1 MTKKIYTI
9 SRGFTLVELLVVMVV
24 FSLVGAITGAILVNS
39 LRTSNKANSLTVL
52 KQNGDYVI
60 EQTEKLLRE
69 ARVLKSP
76 FPCGLPSQPT
86 QQASIALVNSDGLEI
101 DLACMGNTIASNGAS
116 LLDTTAVVIP
126 PGSCTFT
133 CSQQSNSDFPI
144 ISLQF
149 SLISNTSSPF
159 SEQTASASAIPFFTS
174 VVMRN
179 MNR

>member
-1 MTKKIYTI
+1 M

-24 FSLVGAITGAILVNS
+24 FSLVGAITSSILVTS
-39 LRTSNKANSLTVL
+39 LRTSNKANSIIVL

-60 EQTEKLLRE
+60 TQAEKLFRE

-86 QQASIALVNSDGLEI
+86 QQASVALINSDGTEV
-101 DLACMGNTIASNGAS
+101 DLACTGNTIASNGAS

-126 PGSCTFT
+126 SNACILT
-133 CSQQSNSDFPI
+133 CSQQSSSDFPI

-149 SLISNTSSPF
+149 SLVSKTTSSF
-159 SEQTASASAIPFFTS
+159 TEQTASASGVPFFTS